1 MVKGILIEEQFD
13 STNENGQLALFSSHF
28 RKEAIIMKE
37 ITTEKLRR
45 FNLIMGGLHLIQG
58 IAMLFLA
65 TNVIQKI
72 GEFSPEI
79 SQFYLA
85 FNPETRSLETAS
97 RVLFELPFGVMVA
110 SFLFISAIAHALVS
124 IPKKLNEIYNADL
137 AKGINKFRW
146 FEYALSSSIMIVLIA
161 TLFGIY
167 DIASLILIFIVNA
180 TMNLFG
186 LVMEQLNVGRSKDN
200 IEWGPFIWGS
210 IAGVAPWIAILL
222 YMFGTGNFG
231 EVPWFVWAIVGT
243 YFVAFN
249 TFPINMILQYKK
261 VGKWADHL
269 YGERVYIVL
278 SLVAKSIL
286 AWLVLFG
293 AMQP

>member
-146 FEYALSSSIMIVLIA
+146 FEYAVSSSIMIVLIA

-261 VGKWADHL
+261 VGKWADYL

-278 SLVAKSIL
+278 SLVAKSII